1 MKRQEYES
9 NKFYSTKFKSLS
21 TIIILPAASLVF
33 ILFIGSF
40 FAIKQNTVTAIGSI
54 EPRKVIKT
62 KSQYSEGQIVK
73 KNSKVKLT
81 SGNIIKLQEDNIA
94 HLDSNERYLIPKI
107 KVNKNLHVVM
117 YFPESIIPLIK
128 KGQDVQVNIAEQAG
142 TTRLSGKI
150 ETVAVYPTV
159 VKKHNMYKV
168 VGSVRTKNVENLR
181 YGMQGEAT
189 IITSKVTYFEYL
201 KDKLINKR

>member
-21 TIIILPAASLVF
+21 TIIILPAAILVF

-94 HLDSNERYLIPKI
+94 HLDSNEKYLIPKI
-107 KVNKNLHVVM
+107 KANKNLHVVM
-117 YFPESIIPLIK
+117 YFPESTIPLIK
-128 KGQDVQVNIAEQAG
+128 KGQDVQVNIAAQAG

-150 ETVAVYPTV
+150 ETVTVYPTV